1 MTYDTG
7 TDPDPAGQED
17 AGPQI
22 SVSAGTAGLACEVL
36 RLVSELFAADPAAVA
51 AAFRFL
57 HRKGADP
64 EPATA
69 WLTAAIGA
77 SAQGLDAAL
86 AFEGISVDRE
96 LARYWRRPA
105 VTR

>member
-1 MTYDTG
+1 MTHDTG
-7 TDPDPAGQED
+7 AGPDPAGQED
-17 AGPQI
+17 REPQI
-22 SVSAGTAGLACEVL
+22 SISAGTAGLACEVL

-57 HRKGADP
+57 RGKGADP

-77 SAQGLDAAL
+77 PAEGLDAAL
-86 AFEGISVDRE
+86 AFEGVSAARE